1 MINSVFSRF
10 YLYFGS
16 TKSLNLLTMM
26 NFTKQ
31 ICIVLVCILTFTS
44 CSKDNSIP
52 ENDTQLKSA
61 DLVNTIAYTAIESDI
76 LAGVNKYRESKGL
89 TALARVDEVTY
100 QADDHTVYMTDNE
113 VVNHDNFNVR
123 YTNLVS
129 GVGAKAVAEN
139 VAFGYGSADAV
150 VKAWIASDGHRV
162 NIEGDFTHFGI
173 SVDKDKNGKNYFTN
187 IFMRR

>member
-1 MINSVFSRF
+1 M
-10 YLYFGS
+10 L
-16 TKSLNLLTMM
+16 

-31 ICIVLVCILTFTS
+31 FCVVFACILTFAS
-44 CSKDNSIP
+44 CSKDNAIP
-52 ENDTQLKSA
+52 ENNTELKTANLS
-61 DLVNTIAYTAIESDI
+61 NSITYTSLESEI
-76 LAGVNKYRESKGL
+76 LDGVNKYRISIGMKAL
-89 TALARVDEVTY
+89 TRVDEVTY
-100 QADDHTVYMTDNE
+100 QADDHTIYMTSNE

-123 YTNLVS
+123 YSNLVT

-139 VAFGYGSADAV
+139 VAFGYGNADAV
-150 VKAWIASDGHRV
+150 VKAWIASEGHRV

>member
-1 MINSVFSRF
+1 M
-10 YLYFGS
+10 LTS
-16 TKSLNLLTMM
+16 TKQ
-26 NFTKQ
+26 F
-31 ICIVLVCILTFTS
+31 CIVLVCIFAFAS

-52 ENDTQLKSA
+52 ENETQLKTA
-61 DLVNTIAYTAIESDI
+61 ELVNTIAYTNIESDI
-76 LAGVNKYRESKGL
+76 LTGVNKYRESKGL
-89 TALARVDEVTY
+89 SKLARVDEVTF
-100 QADDHTVYMTDNE
+100 QADDHTVYMTNNE

-123 YTNLVS
+123 YSNLVT

-139 VAFGYGSADAV
+139 VAFGYSSADAV

-162 NIEGDFTHFGI
+162 NIEGDYTHFGI